1 MDFTIKQPLERCF
14 SMLKMDEGKDYLLTT
29 DNQIIEISPK
39 NGKHYEG
46 DELREHIN
54 DYFEFCHLSETHLFI
69 GMDNG
74 QAISQKTNKNGALF
88 LRGRY
93 NLMND
98 CVWGECLIVQQ
109 KHIR

>member
-1 MDFTIKQPLERCF
+1 MEFTKQPLERCF
-14 SMLKMDEGKDYLLTT
+14 AMLDMDENKDWLLTT
-29 DNQIIEISPK
+29 DNHIIEISPK
-39 NGKHYEG
+39 NGKYYEMKEMQ
-46 DELREHIN
+46 ELIN
-54 DYFEFCHLSETHLFI
+54 DYYEFCHLSEKHLFI